1 MPQIL
6 TVFGATGNQGGSVI
20 NHVLSDAEL
29 SKDFKIRAI
38 TRDISKPAAQSLSKL
53 GVELREADLNSK
65 LSVADVVKGSHTVFL
80 VTNYWDSAQAGV
92 EVMQGKA
99 VADAA
104 RDAGVKHIIFSSLL
118 PVEKITGGRL
128 KHVPHFDGKAEIE
141 KYIRKTGV
149 PCTFFLPGY
158 FMSNYSMLLRKGDDE
173 TYILAYPVSK
183 QAKFPLFDAA
193 EDTGKFIKAI
203 IKNREKLLGKQVLG
217 ATDYYT
223 PERIVEEFQEI
234 TGQKAK
240 YLQIPPEDFKAAYP
254 PTIAAEF
261 LENHLFIEEPG
272 YFNGASLEKSL
283 EILEEGTT
291 SWREFLKKS
300 NDFN

>member
-1 MPQIL
+1 MPQII

-20 NHVLSDAEL
+20 NHVLSDLEL
-29 SKDFKIRAI
+29 SKEFKIRAI

-65 LSVADVVKGSHTVFL
+65 SSVADAIKDTHTVFL
-80 VTNYWDSAQAGV
+80 VTNYWETAQPGV
-92 EVMQGKA
+92 EMMQGKV

-104 RDAGVKHIIFSSLL
+104 REAGVKHIIFSSLL
-118 PVEKITGGRL
+118 PVAKITGGRL
-128 KHVPHFDGKAEIE
+128 RHVPHFDGKAEIE
-141 KYIRKTGV
+141 EYIRTTGV

-158 FMSNYSMLLRKGDDE
+158 FMSNYSMMLRKGDDE
-173 TYILAYPVSK
+173 TYTLAYPVGK

-223 PERIVEEFQEI
+223 PERIIEEFQEV
-234 TGQKAK
+234 TGKKAK
-240 YLQIPPEDFKAAYP
+240 YLQIPAEDYKAAL
-254 PTIAAEF
+254 PTVMAVEL
-261 LENHLFIEEPG
+261 LENHLFIEDPG
-272 YFNGASLEKSL
+272 YFNGAGLEKSL
-283 EILEEGTT
+283 AILEEKPTT
-291 SWREFLKKS
+291 WKEFIKKS